1 MFRIQPLACLAA
13 LLLSTSVARAQ
24 LPVYD
29 VEFLATA
36 SAPTAIDDLGRV
48 IGTGALA
55 PVAERAWIVS
65 RSMPLTYLPLPP
77 GRVSSRAWDINALG
91 QIVGSVSSNPWA
103 GPAYGGVAALWTPNG
118 SGGYS
123 VQELGTLPGDTGSV
137 AKALNDSGDIVGF
150 SQGAVQ
156 RSVLFVPPGG
166 VVDLSSTGAAN
177 PVGINN
183 ARQVAC
189 QGPRAARLDLNTLV
203 LTDLGLPAGNYSTS
217 RAIGINEAGHVAAVL
232 TRAATSCT
240 EEAARFR
247 DNLGWQVLSVCGAGN
262 VPGSLNDVG
271 DVTYW
276 NTADAYVR
284 LSGFGQRRIVD
295 LLDPIEDRW
304 ELFNFSPG
312 LINDQRQ
319 IALEGWHTGTGQ
331 QGTLLLVPRDSVGT
345 VTCTGDGAF
354 GACPCA
360 NESAV
365 GAREGCE
372 HSGGTGARLTATGSD
387 VIAAGSFALQVVGGP
402 ALKGAVFVQGFEG
415 PATPF
420 ADGKRCMSAPTLR
433 LQTLTLDSNG
443 SATTSVNVVAA
454 GGVAPGLTRVYQ
466 AWFRDPTGPCG
477 QTSNLSS
484 ALRIDWR

>member
-1 MFRIQPLACLAA
+1 MFRLHSLAVVAA
-13 LLLSTSVARAQ
+13 LLLSASVALAQ

-29 VEFLATA
+29 VEFLAAA
-36 SAPTAIDDLGRV
+36 SAPAAIDDLGRV
-48 IGTGALA
+48 IGTGVLA
-55 PVAERAWIVS
+55 PAAERAWIVS

-77 GRVSSRAWDINALG
+77 GRVSSRAFDINALG
-91 QIVGSVSSNPWA
+91 QIVGSVGSSPWA
-103 GPAYGGVAALWTPNG
+103 DPGSGGVAALWTPNG
-118 SGGYS
+118 SGGYT
-123 VQELGTLPGDTGSV
+123 VQELGKLAGDSGSV
-137 AKALNDSGDIVGF
+137 AKALNDVGDIVGL
-150 SQGAVQ
+150 SQGQAQ
-156 RSVLFVPPGG
+156 RAVLFQPPSG
-166 VVDLSSTGAAN
+166 VVNLSPTGAAN
-177 PVGINN
+177 PVGVNN

-189 QGPRAARLDLNTLV
+189 QGQHAARLDLNTLA

-232 TRAATSCT
+232 ARAATSCT

-276 NTADAYVR
+276 NSADAYVR
-284 LSGFGQRRIVD
+284 LAGFGQRRIVD

-304 ELFNFSPG
+304 ELFNFSAG

-331 QGTLLLVPRDSVGT
+331 QGTLLLVPRDTVGT

-354 GACPCA
+354 GPCPCG
-360 NESAV
+360 NESAL
-365 GAREGCE
+365 GAREGCQ
-372 HSGGTGARLTATGSD
+372 HSGGAGARLTATGSD
-387 VIAAGSFALQVVGGP
+387 VLASGSFALQLVGGP
-402 ALKGAVFVQGFEG
+402 ALKGAVFVQGFGG

-420 ADGKRCMSAPTLR
+420 ADGKRCMTAPTLR
-433 LQTLTLDSNG
+433 LQTLTLDATG
-443 SATTSVNVVAA
+443 AATTTVDVASVAA
-454 GGVAPGLTRVYQ
+454 LAPGQTRAYQ
-466 AWFRDPTGPCG
+466 VWFRDPTGPCG